1 VGSAASAAAAEGI
14 GFGIQLPIQA
24 QSPSFAE
31 SWEATAS
38 VGELVAV
45 ARAADRAGL
54 SYVAVCDH
62 VAIPKDRA
70 DAMGTT
76 WWDTVATLSY
86 LAAVT
91 ERVGLLSHVSP
102 VGYRHPLQT
111 AKQWLTLDRL
121 SGGRALLGVGA
132 GHVEGEFEAL
142 GVDFSR
148 RGRLLDEVIDA
159 LRGAFADE
167 LTSHHGETWSYDD
180 MVLGPRPVQARI
192 PIWVAGSSPAA
203 LRRAAERGDGW
214 LPQGPP
220 AGGMSAGIARLR
232 ELRERAGRAGQPFT
246 IGALSG
252 PLYVGQP
259 GWDIGRAVAGSP
271 EELATFLRSLRD
283 LGVQQIQVRFRS
295 RDHRELCDQIRA
307 FGADVAPLVRP

>member
-1 VGSAASAAAAEGI
+1 MVSAAAGSI

-24 QSPSFAE
+24 QSTLFAE
-31 SWEATAS
+31 EWEVSAG

-45 ARAADRAGL
+45 ARAAERAGL
-54 SYVAVCDH
+54 SYVAACDH

-70 DAMGTT
+70 DSMGIT

-86 LAAVT
+86 IAAAT
-91 ERVGLLSHVSP
+91 ERIGLLSHVAT
-102 VGYRHPLQT
+102 VVYRHPLQT

-132 GHVEGEFEAL
+132 GHVEGEFAAL
-142 GVDFSR
+142 GVDFHR
-148 RGRLLDEVIDA
+148 RGRMLDEAIDA
-159 LRGAFADE
+159 LRAAFADE
-167 LTSHHGETWSYDD
+167 FTSHHGDTWSYDD
-180 MVLGPRPVQARI
+180 MGLGPRPVQSRI

-220 AGGMSAGIARLR
+220 ERGMSAAIAQLR
-232 ELRERAGRAGQPFT
+232 ELREKAGRADLPFT
-246 IGALSG
+246 VGALSG
-252 PLYVGQP
+252 PLYVGEP

-271 EELATFLRSLRD
+271 EEVAAFLRSLHD
-283 LGVQQIQVRFRS
+283 LGVQQIQLRFRS
-295 RDHRELCDQIRA
+295 RDHRELCDQIRI
-307 FGADVAPLVRP
+307 FGADVAPLVRS